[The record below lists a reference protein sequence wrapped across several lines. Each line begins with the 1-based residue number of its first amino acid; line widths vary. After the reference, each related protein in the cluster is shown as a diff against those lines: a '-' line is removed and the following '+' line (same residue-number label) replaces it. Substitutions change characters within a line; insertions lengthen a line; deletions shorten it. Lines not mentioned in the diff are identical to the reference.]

1 MFNVCCGEFSSIG
14 SIVRESVG
22 QFNSLVCYSGI
33 WWRRRSLLTSSST
46 FCRLRGKRWRSNL
59 PALQDVLLWL
69 LPMMAFS
76 WFITK
81 VPPEQ
86 GHQVWQRRVEQ
97 KKWPNRSFLA
107 YQRSLLNHIGWFG
120 SSVLIV
126 LIVSAMWS
134 VEVLAI
140 VCFGCSAVIVSIGWV
155 CFGNDVRF
163 LSCFGTHKWSTGRH
177 ESQSWGMDRAMP
189 DVVGRTEPCVK
200 IMMEIDNNLCTF
212 A

>member
-1 MFNVCCGEFSSIG
+1 MFHLMMFNVCCGEFSSIG

-33 WWRRRSLLTSSST
+33 WWRRTSLLTSSST

-86 GHQVWQRRVEQ
+86 GHQVWQRQLGRQ
-97 KKWPNRSFLA
+97 KKWPNHSFLA
-107 YQRSLLNHIGWFG
+107 YQRSLLNYIGWFG
-120 SSVLIV
+120 SSVS
-126 LIVSAMWS
+126 IVSIVSVMWS

-140 VCFGCSAVIVSIGWV
+140 VCFG
-155 CFGNDVRF
+155 NDVRF
-163 LSCFGTHKWSTGRH
+163 PSCFGTHNWSTGLD
-177 ESQSWGMDRAMP
+177 ESRSWGMDRAMRG
-189 DVVGRTEPCVK
+189 VGGRTGPCGVM
-200 IMMEIDNNLCTF
+200 IMMEIDNY
-212 A
+212 